1 MLWLIYALGGG
12 WGHLTRAA
20 ALARAASQRHAVRI
34 LTNSPYATQVHGL
47 DIVIVESREA
57 AVAQIEAAKPAA
69 LIVDTFP
76 RGIGGE
82 LATVLPSLNAAK
94 ILIHRDLN
102 PRYVAAA
109 SLRDFVASNY
119 DLVLIPGAGE
129 GSDFPGQVT
138 SPWLVRSSDELS
150 TANAH
155 GQPIV
160 CASGIAEELEW
171 YGEVAA
177 RLPDALCIAP
187 VCPPGCPPERWT
199 RHWPAID
206 LFPGASVV
214 VGGAGYNTVHEALAC
229 RVPLVTR
236 SWPRM
241 YDRQSR
247 RAARA
252 AQHAEVTIVT
262 TPTEAVTA
270 AQHHRSAGPCP
281 VSFPN
286 GASHAVSLIESCI
299 PASPEPRASATGTYI
314 PGPTKS
320 PNPTSNSTA

>member
-1 MLWLIYALGGG
+1 MLWLIYSLGGG

-20 ALARAASQRHAVRI
+20 ALARAASSRYPVRI
-34 LTNSPYATQVHGL
+34 LTNSLYAAQVHGL
-47 DIVIVESREA
+47 DIVVVESREA
-57 AVAQIEAAKPAA
+57 AVAQIEASKTAT

-82 LATVLPSLNAAK
+82 LAAVLPTLKAAK

-102 PRYVAAA
+102 PRYVSAA

-129 GSDFPGQVT
+129 GSEFSGQVT
-138 SPWLVRSSDELS
+138 APWLVRSADELS

-160 CASGIAEELEW
+160 CASGNAEELKW

-187 VCPPGCPPERWT
+187 VCPAGCPPERWT

-206 LFPGASVV
+206 LFPGASVI

-229 RVPLVTR
+229 QVPLVAR
-236 SWPRM
+236 PWPRM

-252 AQHAEVTIVT
+252 AQQAEVTIVT
-262 TPTEAVTA
+262 TPDEAVSA
-270 AQHHRSAGPCP
+270 AQHRRSAAPCP
-281 VSFPN
+281 VRYPN
-286 GASHAVSLIESCI
+286 GALRAVSLIESCI

-314 PGPTKS
+314 PGPNQIT
-320 PNPTSNSTA
+320 